1 MIPPGPAA
9 QDVPAASQRKAQFVT
24 SQDGID
30 PTPYAAFLLRRLFRA
45 CGSDATGPVR
55 PVVETE
61 HPTDGD
67 VWAWADDNAKVL
79 ELLSHPALWRQFPE
93 QTAEILRFLIGMCD
107 GPFIFRRIGAPR
119 LEQAAGN
126 DRAGTWLHALMHVV
140 TDLPAG
146 CVMLGI
152 RFHDGRTARNLY
164 LTGNYVGFR
173 HGDRHVTLDVE
184 EAITETASR
193 LEDGVLVATHAGD
206 LHFES
211 GGARLRLGR
220 VTYTTRVA
228 ARSMLVRVEA
238 ALDLDPGVEVA
249 DVTLTIG
256 HDNLSH
262 GENNVHYGRVGLLG
276 ADGTARWHVA
286 GDPGSVVLPAE
297 GAAYYSFG
305 QEEMHGFALAIHS
318 RPLEPG
324 RLRELRVVQN
334 DPGRL
339 HWVVAAYDFPGM
351 QRGGARLAAAEDK
364 LLTAGGFH
372 AEAAAYERLM
382 RDAAAA
388 PPEAWPRDLSIS
400 YDYGVEINAFAKG
413 FAVLAAGGVAA
424 PPGLAAELKA
434 LTDRYLDA
442 YRALFVEAFW
452 RGENTVFSR
461 QIAFVIMA
469 AATMLRATGEERYRQ
484 DLAALVEVL
493 LQFEHPLRDP
503 ETGEAS
509 GFLMGVRSSRDI
521 HVDCHSAALL
531 ALAHAAPFLPD
542 GGIAAAID
550 RGMEAYALVTGTIE
564 WLGAVRKVDTLGI
577 RWTDDGGQQRLSHA
591 FWNFHVGLT
600 LRLFRALR
608 DSPDAGL
615 RTLHAKHAARL
626 AVIEPLLQRQVALGT
641 QAHPDGLEIRS
652 SWLSSETNSETQPWV
667 VLGLIGHPWD

>member
-1 MIPPGPAA
+1 MSCIPTPAN
-9 QDVPAASQRKAQFVT
+9 SQ
-24 SQDGID
+24 
-30 PTPYAAFLLRRLFRA
+30 PYAAFLLRRLFRA
-45 CGSDATGPVR
+45 CGAVQA
-55 PVVETE
+55 VAETE

-79 ELLSHPALWRQFPE
+79 ELLSHPGLWRQFPE
-93 QTAEILRFLIGMCD
+93 ETAAILRFLIGMCD

-119 LEQAAGN
+119 LERAAGD
-126 DRAGTWLHALMHVV
+126 DRAGTWLHAMMHVV

-164 LTGNYVGFR
+164 LTGNYVSFR
-173 HGDRHVTLDVE
+173 HRDRHFTLDVE
-184 EAITETASR
+184 EAISESGTS
-193 LEDGVLVATHAGD
+193 LQDGCLVASHAGE
-206 LHFES
+206 LHFDAE
-211 GGARLRLGR
+211 GGRLRLGR
-220 VTYTTRVA
+220 ISYVHRVE

-238 ALDLDPGVEVA
+238 VLELDPEIEVA

-262 GENNVHYGRVGLLG
+262 GENNVHYGRIGLLG
-276 ADGTARWHVA
+276 ADGTARVHVA
-286 GDPGSVVLPAE
+286 EAADTLVLPAE
-297 GAAYYSFG
+297 GTAYYGFG
-305 QEEMHGFALAIHS
+305 QEEMHGFALGIHT
-318 RPLEPG
+318 RPLNPE
-324 RLRELRVVQN
+324 RLRELRVVQHG
-334 DPGRL
+334 PGRL
-339 HWVVAAYDFPGM
+339 HWVVAAYDFPGPH
-351 QRGGARLAAAEDK
+351 RGGARLAVAEDK

-382 RDAAAA
+382 REAAAA

-400 YDYGVEINAFAKG
+400 YDYGVEINAFAKC
-413 FAVLAAGGVAA
+413 FAVLAAGDAAA

-434 LTDRYLDA
+434 LADRYLDA
-442 YRALFVEAFW
+442 YRLHFVEGFR

-469 AATMLRATGEERYRQ
+469 AATLLRATGEDRYRR

-493 LQFEHPLRDP
+493 LQFELPLPDTGAGP
-503 ETGEAS
+503 ES

-531 ALAHAAPFLPD
+531 ALAHAAPFLPEM
-542 GGIAAAID
+542 GIAAAIE
-550 RGMEAYALVTGTIE
+550 RGMAAYALVTGSIE
-564 WLGAVRKVDTLGI
+564 WLGATRKVDTIGI
-577 RWTDDGGQQRLSHA
+577 RWTDEAGQPRVSHA

-608 DSPDAGL
+608 ESPDAGL
-615 RTLHAKHAARL
+615 RALHAGYADRL
-626 AVIEPLLQRQVALGT
+626 AVLEPLLLRQVALGT
-641 QAHPDGLEIRS
+641 REHPDGREIRS

-667 VLGLIGHPWD
+667 LLGLLGHPWD